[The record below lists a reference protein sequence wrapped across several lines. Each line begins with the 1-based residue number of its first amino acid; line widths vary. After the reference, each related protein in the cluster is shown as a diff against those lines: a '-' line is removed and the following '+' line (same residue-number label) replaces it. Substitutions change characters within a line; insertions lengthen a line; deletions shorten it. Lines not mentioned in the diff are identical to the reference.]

1 MPEFVCRLGA
11 PDGSVIELRRVATS
25 VEALQRELEAEG
37 FHVFGLSRARSKI
50 RMPFMSKGE
59 KVAPQDFLL
68 FNTQLAT
75 LLRAGLPLA
84 QSLELLKDQQTEPHF
99 RALLDK
105 VHQQVTTGVSL
116 SDAFLSLGDVFP
128 RLYSNSLRA
137 GERSGEL
144 EGVLRRYVEYQR
156 LVESV
161 RKKIVAALTYP
172 AVLVLLAVGLVVL
185 LVAYVIPRFSDFY
198 LQFGSELPLPTRIVL
213 GVAQFT
219 EDNLL
224 FIVAA
229 LVVGW
234 YLFKW
239 WKGTP
244 FGRRLVDRWTLRVPL
259 VGRLAQL
266 FSLSQFTRSMSV
278 LLSGGTPMV
287 PAVETAA
294 TSIKNVHIAELFLGC
309 VQEVQEGRPLSDALE
324 DTGRAP
330 GLALAMIRVGESTGA
345 LPEMLEHTSDFF
357 DEEIDFF
364 LTRVVGLFEP
374 MILVVMAV
382 IIAGL
387 LLAVYYPLLRLVSTI
402 A

>member
-1 MPEFVCRLGA
+1 VPEFVCRLGA